1 MTPTQTGRQVPAT
14 PHLILAPIRGITDCI
29 YRHAA
34 AAHFG
39 GFDRAVAPFI
49 PTGAGTRVP
58 DKVLRD
64 VLPEHN
70 TRMPVEPQLLSK
82 HPDAFV
88 LVATKLSE
96 IGYPTVNLN
105 LGCPFP
111 RVAKKGRGSGML
123 CHPETVDRFLDT
135 VVPAIP
141 NRLSIKL
148 RLGRFVPQEIESLM
162 PVLNR
167 YPLDALIIHPR
178 IGVQMYDGR
187 PDLEW
192 FARAAAATRHPVV
205 YNGDINTGEDFTH
218 LSRRFP
224 AITQWMIGRGALCNP
239 FLPGVIKEQRAEP
252 ETSPVE
258 RLRAFHR
265 DLFAGYQDRM
275 QGPGHLLDRMKGI
288 WYYLAA
294 GFTDGRRLLKRIQK
308 CRHVDRYKA
317 LVEDHFDST
326 PQWQPPESR
335 PWAAGPL

>member
-1 MTPTQTGRQVPAT
+1 MTGVHQTPGVPPA
-14 PHLILAPIRGITDCI
+14 PHLILAPIRGTTDCI
-29 YRHAA
+29 YRQAA
-34 AAHFG
+34 ADHFG
-39 GFDRAVAPFI
+39 GFDRAIAPFI
-49 PTGAGTRVP
+49 PTVLGTRVP
-58 DKVLRD
+58 DKTLRD

-88 LVATKLSE
+88 RMAARLGE
-96 IGYPTVNLN
+96 IGYTTVNLN

-148 RLGRFVPQEIESLM
+148 RLGRFAPHEIEALV

-178 IGVQMYDGR
+178 VGVQMYDGR

-192 FARAAAATRHPVV
+192 FARAAAAARHPVV
-205 YNGDINTGEDFTH
+205 YNGDINAREDFTH
-218 LSRRFP
+218 LSGRFP
-224 AITQWMIGRGALCNP
+224 GIAQWMIGRGALCNP
-239 FLPGVIKEQRAEP
+239 FLPGAIKADEAYP
-252 ETSPVE
+252 ETAYAE
-258 RLRAFHR
+258 RLRAFHD
-265 DLFAGYQDRM
+265 DLFAAYKDRM

-294 GFTDGRRLLKRIQK
+294 GFADGRRLLKRIQK
-308 CRHVDRYKA
+308 CRHVDCYEA
-317 LVEDHFDST
+317 LVEDHFDSR
-326 PQWQPPESR
+326 PRWQPPETR
-335 PWAAGPL
+335 PWAAGTG